1 MVAASAATS
10 SKDFMNKKEDV
21 YRSWEEVRWEAS
33 ITDADLSD
41 PAQKGIYDQMN
52 EMIDRGESML
62 DGPHDQFDQEVIL
75 SLKSEVLGLISR
87 LSNTR
92 KRKAA

>member
-1 MVAASAATS
+1 M
-10 SKDFMNKKEDV
+10 KKKEEV

-41 PAQKGIYDQMN
+41 PAQKKIYDQIN

-75 SLKSEVLGLISR
+75 TLKSKVLNLISR
-87 LSNTR
+87 LSNT

>member
-1 MVAASAATS
+1 MVAASAATF
-10 SKDFMNKKEDV
+10 SKDSMKKQEDV

-41 PAQKGIYDQMN
+41 PAQKEIYDQIN

-62 DGPHDQFDQEVIL
+62 DGPHDKFDQEVIL
-75 SLKSEVLGLISR
+75 SLKSQVLTLISR
-87 LSNTR
+87 LSNT

>member
-1 MVAASAATS
+1 M
-10 SKDFMNKKEDV
+10 KKKEEV

-33 ITDADLSD
+33 ITDVDLSD
-41 PAQKGIYDQMN
+41 SAQKAIYDQIN

-62 DGPHDQFDQEVIL
+62 DGTHDEFNQEVIL
-75 SLKSEVLGLISR
+75 SLKSKVLTLISR
-87 LSNTR
+87 LSNTK

>member
-1 MVAASAATS
+1 MVAASAATLFKGS
-10 SKDFMNKKEDV
+10 MKKKEDV

-41 PAQKGIYDQMN
+41 PAQKKIYDQIN

-62 DGPHDQFDQEVIL
+62 DGPHDEFDQEVIL
-75 SLKSEVLGLISR
+75 SLKSEVSGLISR
-87 LSNTR
+87 LSNKR